1 MRYLTMAKPQ
11 GRNARGIVPP
21 EPREYHNNSDLRS
34 PRISWSV
41 LVMGVGVIVSI
52 VLNYAAYDTRIAVL
66 EKAAVSNEKHITE
79 LKHGL
84 RKLEAQFGVLSAQQS
99 GTASKANANESD
111 VVRLDKKVDKIDER
125 LRAEEQKKG
134 NP

>member
-1 MRYLTMAKPQ
+1 MANPQ
-11 GRNARGIVPP
+11 GRNSRGHVPP
-21 EPREYHNNSDLRS
+21 EPREYNNNSDLRS

-66 EKAAVSNEKHITE
+66 EKAVVAKEQQITE

-84 RKLEAQFGVLSAQQS
+84 RKLETQFSVLSAQQS
-99 GTASKANANESD
+99 GTASKSNANEAD
-111 VVRLDKKVDKIDER
+111 VVRLDKKVDKMDER
-125 LRAEEQKKG
+125 LRAEEQKQGK
-134 NP
+134 P

>member
-1 MRYLTMAKPQ
+1 MAKPQ
-11 GRNARGIVPP
+11 GRNSRGLGPP
-21 EPREYHNNSDLRS
+21 EPREYNNNSDLRS

-66 EKAAVSNEKHITE
+66 EKAAVANEKQITE

-84 RKLEAQFGVLSAQQS
+84 RKLETQFSVLSAQQS

-111 VVRLDKKVDKIDER
+111 VVRLDKKVDKMDER
-125 LRAEEQKKG
+125 LRAEEQKQG

>member
-1 MRYLTMAKPQ
+1 MAKPQ
-11 GRNARGIVPP
+11 GRNLRGQVPP
-21 EPREYHNNSDLRS
+21 EPREYNNNTDLRS

-66 EKAAVSNEKHITE
+66 EKAAVANEKQITE

-84 RKLEAQFGVLSAQQS
+84 RKLETQFSVLSAQQS
-99 GTASKANANESD
+99 GTASKSNANEAD
-111 VVRLDKKVDKIDER
+111 VVRLDKKVDKMDER
-125 LRAEEQKKG
+125 LRAEEQKQGK
-134 NP
+134 P

>member
-1 MRYLTMAKPQ
+1 MAKPQ
-11 GRNARGIVPP
+11 GRNLRGQVPP
-21 EPREYHNNSDLRS
+21 EPREYNNNSDLRS

-66 EKAAVSNEKHITE
+66 EKAAVANENTVTE

-84 RKLEAQFGVLSAQQS
+84 RKLETQFSALSAQQS
-99 GTASKANANESD
+99 GTASKSNANEAD
-111 VVRLDKKVDKIDER
+111 VVRLDKKVDKMDER

-134 NP
+134 KP

>member
-1 MRYLTMAKPQ
+1 MAKPQ
-11 GRNARGIVPP
+11 GRNSRGLGPP
-21 EPREYHNNSDLRS
+21 EPREYNNNSDLRS

-66 EKAAVSNEKHITE
+66 EKAAVANEKQITE

-84 RKLEAQFGVLSAQQS
+84 RKLETQFSVLSAQQS

-111 VVRLDKKVDKIDER
+111 VVRLDKKVDKMDER
-125 LRAEEQKKG
+125 LRVEEQKQG

>member
-1 MRYLTMAKPQ
+1 MAKPQ
-11 GRNARGIVPP
+11 GRNSRGLGPP
-21 EPREYHNNSDLRS
+21 EPREYNNNSDLRS

-66 EKAAVSNEKHITE
+66 EKAAVANEKQITE

-84 RKLEAQFGVLSAQQS
+84 RKLETQFSVLSAQQS
-99 GTASKANANESD
+99 GTASKAKSNELD
-111 VVRLDKKVDKIDER
+111 VIRLDKKVDKMDER
-125 LRAEEQKKG
+125 LRAEEQKQG